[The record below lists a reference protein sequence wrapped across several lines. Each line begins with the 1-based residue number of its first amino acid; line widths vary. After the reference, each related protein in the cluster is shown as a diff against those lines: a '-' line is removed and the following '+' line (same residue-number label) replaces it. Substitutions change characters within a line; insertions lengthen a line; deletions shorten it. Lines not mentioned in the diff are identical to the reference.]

1 MIWMKIMKKIMIGFI
16 FVCGCYFFINFSF
29 FAQNRGMAFAEE
41 EYVTDSEMFESRPI
55 IKAADDHN
63 WKKVINIA
71 KKEPASIYETDYEQ
85 LSVLHLAAN
94 SANDAV
100 IVELLKLGADKNAK
114 DISMRRPY
122 DYAVEN
128 KKISPKVL
136 KMLK

>member
-1 MIWMKIMKKIMIGFI
+1 MRTVTILVI
-16 FVCGCYFFINFSF
+16 FFLVFSF
-29 FAQNRGMAFAEE
+29 CSQALAQDSE
-41 EYVTDSEMFESRPI
+41 EYGPDSDNYINHPI
-55 IKAADDHN
+55 IDAAYDHN
-63 WKKVINIA
+63 WKKVISIA
-71 KKEPASIYETDYEQ
+71 KKELASIYETDYEQ

-94 SANDAV
+94 SSNDAV